1 MTEKRAGKPHNLSIF
16 NKEGNKIHA
25 SLPQLG
31 NNSDHGHK
39 VKLLI
44 QILHLSAEV
53 QVFRKS

>member
-1 MTEKRAGKPHNLSIF
+1 MTEKKAGKLHNSSIF
-16 NKEGNKIHA
+16 NKEGNKIRA
-25 SLPQLG
+25 SPPQLG

-44 QILHLSAEV
+44 QILHLSAEA